1 MHLEADVALVSGPPL
16 RQYRRMTQLTALVT
30 GSSRGIGAAIA
41 QGLRARG
48 VRVIGHATRAADAET
63 IAADLTDPTAPAA
76 LWDEALARSAHGR
89 IDLLVNNAG
98 QFVANPISLSDI
110 EWLDNWEDALR
121 INLTAA
127 AALSR
132 YAVKHW
138 LAQERAGRIVHIASR
153 AAHRGDSPDHWHYA
167 AAKGGMIAMHKTIAR
182 HYASKGVMSYAICPG
197 FTDTAMAGDYLASRG
212 GAGLLAD
219 IPLGRVATPE
229 EIASMAVY
237 CGLDAPESMTGA
249 VLDANGA
256 SYVR

>member
-1 MHLEADVALVSGPPL
+1 
-16 RQYRRMTQLTALVT
+16 MTQLTALVT

-41 QGLRARG
+41 AGLRARG
-48 VRVIGHATRAADAET
+48 VMVIGHATRAVDADT

-76 LWDEALARSAHGR
+76 LWDEALDRADGR

-98 QFVANPISLSDI
+98 QFLANPISLSDI
-110 EWLDNWEDALR
+110 AWLDNWEDALR
-121 INLTAA
+121 INLTAS

-138 LAQERAGRIVHIASR
+138 LAGARPGRIVHIASR

-197 FTDTAMAGDYLASRG
+197 FTDTAMADDYLASRG

-229 EIASMAVY
+229 EIASIAVY

-249 VLDANGA
+249 VVDANGA